1 MSTVDAV
8 FAAVE
13 VPEPSCNIPAVS
25 VHISKVTS
33 INRTSCDQVDPSI
46 HSAVV
51 QQISALVSPI
61 RFQGQTFQLVPGS
74 VSTSFHCNSSSE
86 LVHLN
91 TLTSV
96 IAKINTPFCG
106 ENISCIQD
114 FNAKQLSVVKD
125 FFLLSSLLMPQLLQP
140 VSVGGVQLSESRPNV
155 NVQLSCENGTAL
167 NADGA
172 CCFPGKY

>member
-8 FAAVE
+8 FADVE
-13 VPEPSCNIPAVS
+13 VPEPSCNIPAVL

-51 QQISALVSPI
+51 QQISELVGPI
-61 RFQGQTFQLVPGS
+61 RFQELTFHLAPGS

-96 IAKINTPFCG
+96 IAKINTPFCS
-106 ENISCIQD
+106 ENISCIQE
-114 FNAKQLSVVKD
+114 FNAKQLRVVEE
-125 FFLLSSLLMPQLLQP
+125 FFLHLSSLMPQLQP